1 MLTKTWNLGR
11 IFGVD
16 VKIHRTFG
24 FLLAFLA
31 ISGVLKD
38 GLLGALLSVGLT
50 LVIFSVI
57 LLHEFGHIWAARFYG
72 IQTKDIILSPIG
84 GMARLKANPKKP
96 SQEIIVAIAG
106 PAINAIL
113 AGITAVG
120 LHFIPSASLTPVGS
134 LSLELGSWFLTVNL
148 FLLAF
153 NLIPALPM
161 DGGRVLRAALAMK
174 MGHLKATETAARV
187 ARWTALAMAIYGIF
201 SGQFMLLILAFFVF
215 LFSGFELFQARFLGG
230 GNGGQN
236 PIFSQAFK
244 HATQGQTTRQSPMA
258 GVVDQ
263 NGNPVMGDSQWN
275 VKEVRWADKS

>member
-31 ISGVLKD
+31 ISGVARN
-38 GLLGALLSVGLT
+38 GIAGAILSVGLT
-50 LVIFSVI
+50 LVVFAVI
-57 LLHEFGHIWAARFYG
+57 LLHEFGHIWAARYFG

-84 GMARLKANPKKP
+84 GMARLKASPKKP
-96 SQEIIVAIAG
+96 SQEIVVALAG
-106 PAINAIL
+106 PAVNAVL
-113 AGITAVG
+113 AGLTALALNFV
-120 LHFIPSASLTPVGS
+120 PAVQLTQGGA
-134 LSLELGSWFLTVNL
+134 LALELGGWFLTINL
-148 FLLAF
+148 VLLGF

-161 DGGRVLRAALAMK
+161 DGGRVLRAGLSMK

-187 ARWTALAMAIYGIF
+187 ARWTALAMAVYGIA
-201 SGQFMLLILAFFVF
+201 SGQFMLLVLAFFVF

-230 GNGGQN
+230 GQN
-236 PIFSQAFK
+236 QIFQQAFQN
-244 HATQGQTTRQSPMA
+244 ATRGQAQSHSPMA

-263 NGNPVMGDSQWN
+263 NGNPVTGDSQWS
-275 VKEVRWADKS
+275 VKEVRWADSQER